1 MFSPTARGRLESP
14 VISSSRRRVPRA
26 PACAILRLEEMPSS
40 VNPGK
45 VHGFS
50 SMLSQRRI
58 LRSTLRWLFA
68 VTMRARVRACVR
80 LRVSARSEIT
90 RAHSR
95 ASRTSIRLRESP
107 DSGSAVI
114 LTTWQ
119 PLCRPH
125 ACKLRMKSVRQ
136 RGTEARRKKKR
147 AGSLSS
153 PLPLPLASLSS
164 RGLHISRG
172 RYEREE
178 FHRARSN
185 VARRE

>member
-1 MFSPTARGRLESP
+1 VRDFTTRGN
-14 VISSSRRRVPRA
+14 
-26 PACAILRLEEMPSS
+26 AI
-40 VNPGK
+40 VGKPGE
-45 VHGFS
+45 GTRF
-50 SMLSQRRI
+50 L
-58 LRSTLRWLFA
+58 LYA
-68 VTMRARVRACVR
+68 VTKTHPPFDAPLAFRRYNARACACVR
-80 LRVSARSEIT
+80 APPRKRTQRNHART
-90 RAHSR
+90 LAR
-95 ASRTSIRLRESP
+95 RTSIRLRESP

-153 PLPLPLASLSS
+153 SLPLPLACLSS